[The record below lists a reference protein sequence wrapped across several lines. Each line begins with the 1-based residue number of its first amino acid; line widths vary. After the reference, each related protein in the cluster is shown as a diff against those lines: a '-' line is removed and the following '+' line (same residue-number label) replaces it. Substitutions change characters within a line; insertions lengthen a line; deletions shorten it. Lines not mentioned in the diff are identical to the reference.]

1 VTYTDPR
8 ARIEVKRDAP
18 LDASNLTLG
27 ILALL
32 GSIVVCVLGLLGAL
46 AWVT

>member
-1 VTYTDPR
+1 VN
-8 ARIEVKRDAP
+8 EGRDAP
-18 LDASNLTLG
+18 LDAGRLMVG

-32 GSIVVCVLGLLGAL
+32 GSVFVCVLGLLGAL